1 MAENVERK
9 DDNMNDRM
17 RALKVKHLANMQ
29 SSKMKEDKMK
39 SRRTLKGN
47 RGDKDLN
54 GCYFCTC
61 LSFRCEA

>member
-1 MAENVERK
+1 MSENVERK

-47 RGDKDLN
+47 RGDKDSN

-61 LSFRCEA
+61 LSFRVET